1 MERRT
6 MIRGAA
12 ALVALGAAG
21 AGALGWRRW
30 RKGPALPAPVAPLDA
45 AAFAALYAQP
55 LAPPAGPMRVYHL
68 GHSLVG
74 RDMPAMLAAMADAGL
89 ADAGLGPG
97 HGYESQLGWG
107 TPLRAHWEH
116 PRVEVL
122 GYEQDNAH
130 PRFRPAR
137 EAIASGDY
145 DAVVLT
151 EAVEI
156 RDAIRWQASPA
167 YLARWAEAARA
178 ANPDVRVYLYETWH
192 PLDDPEGFLDRLDA
206 DLARYWEGEILRGAA
221 ARPGGA
227 PVWLIPAGQ
236 VLARAIRAAEAG
248 GIPGVTAREDFF
260 LKTPEGQDQI
270 HMSDLGAWL
279 VATTHYAVLY
289 QQSPEGLPATLP
301 GADGALKGAPSP
313 EAALAL
319 QRLAWET
326 VAADP
331 RTGIAPALRPAPAAA
346 R

>member
-6 MIRGAA
+6 MIGTGAA
-12 ALVALGAAG
+12 LLLLGAAG
-21 AGALGWRRW
+21 ALGLRRW
-30 RKGPALPAPVAPLDA
+30 RKGPALPAAVAPLDE
-45 AAFAALYAQP
+45 AAFAALYAGP

-74 RDMPAMLAAMADAGL
+74 RDMPALLAQMAEAGQ
-89 ADAGLGPG
+89 GPG
-97 HGYESQLGWG
+97 HAYESQLGWG

-116 PRVEVL
+116 PRVEIL

-137 EAIASGDY
+137 EALASGDY

-156 RDAIRWQASPA
+156 RDAIRWQASAA

-178 ANPDVRVYLYETWH
+178 GNPDVRVYLYETWH
-192 PLDDPEGFLDRLDA
+192 QLDDKDGFLERVDA
-206 DLARYWEGEILRGAA
+206 DLPRYWEGELLRGAA

-227 PVWLIPAGQ
+227 PIWLIPAGQ

-248 GIPGVTAREDFF
+248 EIPGVTRREDFF
-260 LKTPEGQDQI
+260 LKTPDGAQDQI
-270 HMSDLGAWL
+270 HLSDLGAWL
-279 VATTHYAVLY
+279 VATVHYAVLY
-289 QQSPEGLPATLP
+289 QRSPEGLPAALLR
-301 GADGALKGAPSP
+301 ADGTPIEAPSP

-319 QRLAWET
+319 QRLVWE
-326 VAADP
+326 AAASDP
-331 RTGIAPALRPAPAAA
+331 RTGLMQAPEGGSGEPAL
-346 R
+346 